1 MKVLCAACEGAAATV
16 FCTADSR
23 ALCGACD
30 ARTARG
36 GGERVAL
43 APPAGGMAMC
53 DICQSAE
60 AHFFCMQDR
69 SLMCRACD
77 KGLHSKGGARKH
89 GRYLVPGLDHV
100 ANMQRLQGQ
109 QQHVAQV
116 QMMPAGGAGAS
127 GSRAG
132 TVPMGRQVSL
142 GDPLQ
147 LDELLGLQGLA
158 ENGYTVQD
166 VMVPKN
172 DADPDGY
179 LFEGLADFDDEDLMV
194 PGYDPN
200 AIGALSSRGYSGFPG
215 MPGRDSG
222 HSM

>member
-1 MKVLCAACEGAAATV
+1 
-16 FCTADSR
+16 
-23 ALCGACD
+23 
-30 ARTARG
+30 
-36 GGERVAL
+36 
-43 APPAGGMAMC
+43 
-53 DICQSAE
+53 
-60 AHFFCMQDR
+60 
-69 SLMCRACD
+69 
-77 KGLHSKGGARKH
+77 
-89 GRYLVPGLDHV
+89 
-100 ANMQRLQGQ
+100 MQRLQGQ

-116 QMMPAGGAGAS
+116 QMMAAGGAGAS

-215 MPGRDSG
+215 MPGVSVAGGSG
-222 HSM
+222 PSNGSFNDDGVVPDFGASGAASGGARGTKRQRGQGLGLAQALGSRPRR

>member
-60 AHFFCMQDR
+60 AHFFCLQDR

-89 GRYLVPGLDHV
+89 GRYLVPGVCVPPLEEAGAGGGSADAGAPARNGTAV
-100 ANMQRLQGQ
+100 AAPQKQ
-109 QQHVAQV
+109 QQQP
-116 QMMPAGGAGAS
+116 QQQQQQRQRQKQPQLQQQNGRGGAGAS
-127 GSRAG
+127 AGISGMMGMGSTYALAGQQQRSQVRWRARG
-132 TVPMGRQVSL
+132 APSRRARRCSL
-142 GDPLQ
+142 
-147 LDELLGLQGLA
+147 A
-158 ENGYTVQD
+158 RV
-166 VMVPKN
+166 
-172 DADPDGY
+172 
-179 LFEGLADFDDEDLMV
+179 
-194 PGYDPN
+194 
-200 AIGALSSRGYSGFPG
+200 R
-215 MPGRDSG
+215 
-222 HSM
+222 